1 MSAKA
6 APLHPYAPE
15 RRPTRKRTLSLWAG
29 SVAAAGG
36 VAMLLA
42 GGSASDVTHLSDAL
56 GVPVETTPLPAFG

>member
-6 APLHPYAPE
+6 APIAPSAPA
-15 RRPTRKRTLSLWAG
+15 RRPTRKRKVSLWAG
-29 SVAAAGG
+29 SVAVASG

-42 GGSASDVTHLSDAL
+42 GGSASDVTDLSDAL